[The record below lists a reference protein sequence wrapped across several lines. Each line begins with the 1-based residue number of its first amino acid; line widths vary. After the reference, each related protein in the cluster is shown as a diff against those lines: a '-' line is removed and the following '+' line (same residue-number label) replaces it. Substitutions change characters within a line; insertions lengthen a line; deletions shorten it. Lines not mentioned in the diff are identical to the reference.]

1 MTIGLIT
8 YKNNMDE
15 EEKYSIK
22 IDSVSQFRYELM
34 KMIEKVRYDL
44 DGYDKLTSSEIAEK
58 FERKINSNKNK
69 SYNNENNKTRR
80 N

>member
-1 MTIGLIT
+1 MMTIGLIT

-44 DGYDKLTSSEIAEK
+44 DGYDKLTSSEIAYK
-58 FERKINSNKNK
+58 FEKKVNSNYKN
-69 SYNNENNKTRR
+69 NNDEYDSEN
-80 N
+80 

>member
-44 DGYDKLTSSEIAEK
+44 DGYDKLTSSEIAYDFEK
-58 FERKINSNKNK
+58 KVNSIGN
-69 SYNNENNKTRR
+69 
-80 N
+80 